1 MGSFQTCSV
10 LPIADESCIIEEDV
24 AKATINYGKYQ
35 ISKMR
40 RINSCQT
47 VMIQANGLK
56 TMVGCMTESS
66 VEFQPLHICYHWFYV
81 DMDGALLL
89 AEDIANGVTIKETK
103 NYLF

>member
-1 MGSFQTCSV
+1 MW
-10 LPIADESCIIEEDV
+10 
-24 AKATINYGKYQ
+24 
-35 ISKMR
+35 

-66 VEFQPLHICYHWFYV
+66 VEFQPLHICNWFYV

-89 AEDIANGVTIKETK
+89 TEDIANGVTSKKQKII
-103 NYLF
+103 F